1 MINLLVYTDL
11 QEIMSTTIAIVDDH
25 QLLAQALAD
34 LINRFGSYKVIF
46 CAENGLDMFSQIAD
60 KGVPDIALLDVNM
73 PGMNGSETAAALRS
87 RYPSVKVLALSM
99 FDDEQNVVQMM
110 RNGARGY
117 LLKASKPDE
126 LLQALNDLRDR
137 GLYNTSFLTERL
149 LIQLSRPASLPPP
162 SLAYRLNDRETTFVK
177 MACSELTYAEIA
189 DRMCVSARTVDGYR
203 ESVFE
208 KMNVRTRVGLAM
220 LALRMGMA

>member
-1 MINLLVYTDL
+1 MN
-11 QEIMSTTIAIVDDH
+11 TTVAIVDDH
-25 QLLAQALAD
+25 QLLAQALAN
-34 LINRFGSYKVIF
+34 LVSRFEAYTVLF
-46 CAENGLDMFSQIAD
+46 CAENGHDMFRQFAE
-60 KGVPDIALLDVNM
+60 KGIPEIVLLDVHM
-73 PGMNGSETAAALRS
+73 PGMNGTETASAIRDQ
-87 RYPSVKVLALSM
+87 YPAVKVLALSM

-110 RNGARGY
+110 QNGARGY

-126 LLQALNDLRDR
+126 LLQALNDIRDQ

-149 LIQLSRPASLPPP
+149 LTKLNRPIPAPPQP
-162 SLAYRLNDRETTFVK
+162 GPIIKLNERELTFVK

-208 KMNVRTRVGLAM
+208 KLNVRTRVGLVM
-220 LALRMGMA
+220 LAIRMGLVQN